1 MHIDGYQRRLS
12 CIDVVREYAGQLNQ
26 DDVVTSSDT
35 QNTYERLALRDNA
48 RNASLF
54 LGRVISWLEW

>member
-12 CIDVVREYAGQLNQ
+12 CIDVVRKNAGQLNQ

-35 QNTYERLALRDNA
+35 QNTYERIALRDNSVI
-48 RNASLF
+48 ASLL
-54 LGRVISWLEW
+54 LG